1 MNRSFI
7 KGHAVRASGM
17 LTFALTFLASI
28 PGDAPAQL
36 RAPSQVGGAAL
47 LVLDL
52 QVDFIDPAG
61 RLPISHDQIPPV
73 LAAAN
78 RAIAA
83 ANGHLAVAYIGNE
96 YGFWDIPGNWFRRGA
111 AMKSSFGS
119 ALDPLV
125 TRIAGAPYFAKH
137 RGDAFSNDALE
148 RFLVSNDIERVVL
161 AGVYADAC
169 IYCTARSAINR
180 GYRVTVLTDAVGA
193 ASDED
198 RRAALQSLSGLGV
211 EVDTVAH
218 FESDIAH
225 QR

>member
-1 MNRSFI
+1 MQRTW
-7 KGHAVRASGM
+7 GM
-17 LTFALTFLASI
+17 FACALAFLI

-36 RAPSQVGGAAL
+36 RAPSLVGGAAL

-52 QVDFIDPAG
+52 QVDFVDPAG
-61 RLPISHDQIPPV
+61 RLPISRDQISPV

-111 AMKSSFGS
+111 AMKNSFGS

-137 RGDAFSNDALE
+137 RGDAFSNEALE
-148 RFLVSNDIERVVL
+148 RFLVSNDIGRVVL

-180 GYRVTVLTDAVGA
+180 GYRVTVLADAVGA

-198 RRAALQSLSGLGV
+198 RRAALRSLSRLGV
-211 EVDTVAH
+211 EVETVAD
-218 FESDIAH
+218 FESEIA
-225 QR
+225 QQQ